1 MPRIEQDALVDF
13 VATLIDELGSDS
25 DEATKVA
32 SSLVAA
38 DARGHHSHGVRALP
52 AKYYPEIQDDKIR
65 PAATPTRL
73 ETGAFSGRV
82 EGNRGFG
89 QFAGRHA
96 TDLAVE
102 TAAEHGI
109 GVVGV
114 DGVSHIG
121 RIGEWVE
128 RAVAHDMLFA
138 AFVCN
143 PGSQYVAPAGS
154 AQPRLSTN
162 PIAFGVPTYDAL
174 PFPLV
179 LDIATS
185 QVAHGKVR
193 EYAASDDT
201 VPSNWLVTDD
211 GTSLRD
217 AGAFIDGDDGAIL
230 PLGGFTTGH
239 KGFGL
244 SVMMEL
250 FASILSDGTISGAD
264 GDTWGNTA
272 VFVVIDPTLHT
283 TQDGVEERVETF
295 TTYLRDTDYSAPVS
309 PGDAASGDRGLLP
322 GEAEHRALRD
332 TREHG
337 VDIVDVDAALL
348 RELAAELDLSDAV
361 PAALDA

>member
-13 VATLIDELGSDS
+13 VSTLVDELGADP
-25 DEATKVA
+25 DAATDMA
-32 SSLVAA
+32 TSLVAA

-65 PAATPTRL
+65 PGATPDRQ
-73 ETGAFSGRV
+73 ETGSFSGLV
-82 EGNRGFG
+82 QGNLGFG
-89 QFAGRHA
+89 QLAGRHA
-96 TDLAVE
+96 ADLAVE
-102 TAAEHGI
+102 KAAEHGV
-109 GVVGV
+109 GVVGI

-201 VPSNWLVTDD
+201 VPSNWLVDDD

-217 AGAFIDGDDGAIL
+217 AGAFVDGDGGAIL

-250 FASILSDGTISGAD
+250 FASILSDGAISGGD
-264 GDTWGNTA
+264 DTWGNRA

-283 TQDGVEERVETF
+283 TRGGVEERVETF
-295 TTYLRDTDYSAPVS
+295 ATYLRDTDYSAPVS

-322 GEAEHRALRD
+322 GEAEHRTLRD
-332 TREHG
+332 TQENG
-337 VDIVDVDAALL
+337 VSIVDVDAALL
-348 RELAAELDLSDAV
+348 RELAVELDAADAV
-361 PAALDA
+361 PPALDG